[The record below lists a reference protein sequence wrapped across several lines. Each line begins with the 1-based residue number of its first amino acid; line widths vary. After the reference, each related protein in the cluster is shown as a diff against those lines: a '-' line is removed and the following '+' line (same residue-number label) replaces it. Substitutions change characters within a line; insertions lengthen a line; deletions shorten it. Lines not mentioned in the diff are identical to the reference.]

1 MFGAAKI
8 GYNYYAG
15 PTITDG
21 QINTIVAPSVFT
33 GTVTSNQGDVNNSTN
48 SYNMFNGTITA
59 SSTIGCNIVKVV
71 NALGTYVSRAIYQAS
86 NAFFISDT
94 CPNENT
100 GETFISGYGAAATTS
115 TVMMKL
121 SITGTTSTT
130 AGFRWSS
137 SNYISQPQLALD
149 TTNSYLYACST
160 TSNTILYRSTSL
172 TNLAPNWIYSVSH
185 GGSSLTFK
193 GCTIN
198 SNNKLVVTGYYTD
211 SSSRRN
217 LVAYYFG
224 TTGQATSVTALGIYN
239 TTGNYPSISGNATHP
254 IVANG
259 TDVYICG
266 DYIAGAATNMAI
278 YKFSTSGATPT
289 YTSAFIMNDATN
301 NSNNCLTVTG
311 TGDIITAGQRGS
323 GTTNTVIHCF
333 SSGGSLKWSRTISI
347 SGSNYSGLISPYA
360 INCDTNY
367 YYLTANARY
376 NPGTVNDVILN
387 FKFPI
392 DGTIPG
398 SGSYT
403 ITSPATAT
411 ITYASVSLSTQSVSF
426 TTATPSTLASNSL
439 TITTQAVTMTNTAT
453 TPTITTQTI

>member
-21 QINTIVAPSVFT
+21 QINTVVAPSVFT
-33 GTVTSNQGDVNNSTN
+33 GAVTSNQGDVNNSTN

-59 SSTIGCNIVKVV
+59 SSTTGCNIVKVV

-100 GETFISGYGAAATTS
+100 GDTFIAGYGAAASTS
-115 TVMMKL
+115 NVIMKL
-121 SITGTTSTT
+121 GPTGTTTTT
-130 AGFRWSS
+130 AGFRYSS
-137 SNYISQPQLALD
+137 TNYINTPQLALD

-160 TSNTILYRSTSL
+160 TGNTILYRSTSL
-172 TNLAPNWIYSVSH
+172 TNLAPAWIYGVSH

-193 GCTIN
+193 GCTVS
-198 SNNKLVVTGYYTD
+198 SNNKLIVTGYYTD
-211 SSSRRN
+211 SSTRRN
-217 LVAYYFG
+217 LVIYYFG
-224 TTGQATSVTALGIYN
+224 TSGSATSLQAIGIYN
-239 TTGNYPSISGNATHP
+239 STGNYPTISGSALHP
-254 IVANG
+254 VVTDG
-259 TDVYICG
+259 TDMYVCG
-266 DYIAGAATNMAI
+266 NYIAGAVTNMAV
-278 YKFSTSGATPT
+278 YKFVISGFNPVYSTS
-289 YTSAFIMNDATN
+289 FIMDDATT
-301 NSNNCLTVTG
+301 NSANCLTITS
-311 TGDIITAGQRGS
+311 TGDIIVAGQRGS
-323 GTTNTVIHCF
+323 GTTNTVINCF
-333 SSGGSLKWSRTISI
+333 SSGGILKWSRTISI
-347 SGSNYSGLISPYA
+347 SGTNYSGLISPYA
-360 INCDTNY
+360 ISCDTDY
-367 YYLTANARY
+367 YYLVVSARY
-376 NPGTVNDVILN
+376 NPGTFTDPNLN

-411 ITYASVSLSTQSVSF
+411 ITYASVSLAKQTVSF
-426 TTATPSTLASNSL
+426 TSATPSTLASNSL
-439 TITTQAVTMTNTAT
+439 IVTTQAVTMTNTAT